1 MNTGE
6 HNHLNVIRTGF
17 YSSII
22 LTVITLITFGAAM
35 TAIPPSGPYCPGN
48 CMEYPFIDSLAYYP
62 RDYYWMYI
70 AIFQI
75 VTFLIFT
82 ISIYFIAPPE
92 KKIFSFIGIAFSMTA
107 STILLADYFIQFA
120 VVPISFMKGEIGGI
134 ALISQYNGHGI
145 FIALEE
151 LGFFVMSLSLLFI
164 SPAFSRRIR
173 LERAIHWILRLPV
186 ALTILTFIFYSFKY
200 GTDRSYRFEVVA
212 ITINWLTLIVIG
224 ILVGIFFHRK
234 HKQ

>member
-1 MNTGE
+1 MKTGE
-6 HNHLNVIRTGF
+6 YHQLNVIRTGF

-22 LTVITLITFGAAM
+22 LAVITLITFGAAM

-48 CMEYPFIDSLAYYP
+48 CMEYPFSNSLTYYP

-82 ISIYFIAPPE
+82 ISVHFITPPE
-92 KKIFSFIGIAFSMTA
+92 KRIYSFIGISFSMIA
-107 STILLADYFIQFA
+107 STVLRVDYFIQFA
-120 VVPISFMKGEIGGI
+120 VVPISFMKRETDGI
-134 ALISQYNGHGI
+134 ALLSQYNGHGI

-151 LGFFVMSLSLLFI
+151 LGFFMMSLSFLFI
-164 SPAFSRRIR
+164 APAFSWRIR
-173 LERAIHWILRLPV
+173 LGRAIRWILTLPI
-186 ALTILTFIFYSFKY
+186 ALTILAFVFYSIKF
-200 GTDRSYRFEVVA
+200 GTDRSYRFEVAA

-234 HKQ
+234 QR